1 MLSLLTRLAGVLPF
15 TRIGEVVEDEET
27 GGGGVGAATAEG
39 DEDGGVGRLM
49 PGLCSLSLPC
59 VGLWVWLTPS
69 PAPTP
74 PRLPR
79 PPPRPLGLTVA
90 LKAGRHT

>member
-1 MLSLLTRLAGVLPF
+1 MLSLLTRLAGALPF
-15 TRIGEVVEDEET
+15 TGLGEVVEGAGT
-27 GGGGVGAATAEG
+27 GRGGVGAAAEG
-39 DEDGGVGRLM
+39 DEDNGMGRFM

-59 VGLWVWLTPS
+59 GGLWVWLPPS
-69 PAPTP
+69 PVPTP